1 MMNSVNDS
9 CRSWSAVLFLALV
22 TPFHPSEANAQATA
36 AARPRVG
43 VALGGGS
50 ARGLAHVGVL
60 RWLEEHRIPIDVVAG
75 TSMGGL
81 IGGSYATGMSPDEV
95 EAMLADIDWTT
106 MFDSSDFPF
115 QSVRRKRDSR
125 AYPGYIEFGLKGG
138 FSAQTSLNG
147 GQQVDLLLHRVT
159 APYYM
164 LERFDQLP
172 TPFRCVAFNLLTAE
186 RVVLD
191 RGSLAR
197 ALRATMS
204 LPAVFPPVAMN
215 NQVLVD
221 GGVADNVPAD
231 VVRDMGA
238 AVVIAVNVG
247 DLTARKQITGSMLG
261 IASSTM
267 DAMMRANTVKGM
279 AAADVVINVPL
290 DKYGS
295 LDWRRFRDL
304 IREGYD
310 ATEAMRGELLPHAVD
325 EATWESW
332 RASRAAARR
341 RSLPAPTFL
350 DIEGAGSVDTGLM
363 RRELADQ
370 VGRPLDVAALEADL
384 IELGGL
390 GRYES
395 LTWEIVERN
404 GAQGLLVRALPKA
417 YAPPFLFLGVSLE
430 DTTSNSF
437 RFGLSGR
444 YLAFD
449 VAGSGSELRIDAA
462 VGSDPSAAV
471 ALYRPIGSTALF
483 VEPLAGVASSTLNVV
498 ESHTIIATY
507 HQSRAMLGADVGAN
521 LGRINEVRAGLHWG
535 HIDTEVRVGSPNLPS
550 LSGEQSI
557 ARLDWT
563 HDSQDNPIVPSRGV
577 HSVAELRHYLS
588 SPMPDVETDRSTD
601 GVTQFEAGM
610 SWAWSL
616 DRGARNRLFAIGGA
630 GSSFG
635 DRPLPTEQ
643 FALGGPFQLS
653 ALDGGERR
661 GDNFVLTTGGYL
673 RQVARLPDFMGGAVL
688 AGGWLEFGSAFDD
701 WDTATFDT
709 NASVGMIAET
719 LLGPVFVGG
728 SAGSGGA
735 SRFYVGI
742 GRIFR

>member
-1 MMNSVNDS
+1 
-9 CRSWSAVLFLALV
+9 
-22 TPFHPSEANAQATA
+22 
-36 AARPRVG
+36 
-43 VALGGGS
+43 
-50 ARGLAHVGVL
+50 
-60 RWLEEHRIPIDVVAG
+60 
-75 TSMGGL
+75 
-81 IGGSYATGMSPDEV
+81 
-95 EAMLADIDWTT
+95 
-106 MFDSSDFPF
+106 
-115 QSVRRKRDSR
+115 
-125 AYPGYIEFGLKGG
+125 
-138 FSAQTSLNG
+138 
-147 GQQVDLLLHRVT
+147 
-159 APYYM
+159 
-164 LERFDQLP
+164 
-172 TPFRCVAFNLLTAE
+172 
-186 RVVLD
+186 
-191 RGSLAR
+191 
-197 ALRATMS
+197 
-204 LPAVFPPVAMN
+204 
-215 NQVLVD
+215 
-221 GGVADNVPAD
+221 
-231 VVRDMGA
+231 
-238 AVVIAVNVG
+238 
-247 DLTARKQITGSMLG
+247 
-261 IASSTM
+261 
-267 DAMMRANTVKGM
+267 
-279 AAADVVINVPL
+279 
-290 DKYGS
+290 
-295 LDWRRFRDL
+295 
-304 IREGYD
+304 
-310 ATEAMRGELLPHAVD
+310 VD

-341 RSLPAPTFL
+341 TSLPAPTFL
-350 DIEGAGSVDTGLM
+350 DIEGAGSVDTGVM

-370 VGRPLDVAALEADL
+370 VGRTLDMAALEADL

-404 GAQGLLVRALPKA
+404 GAQGMLVRALPKS

-449 VAGSGSELRIDAA
+449 VAGSGSELRVDAA

-483 VEPLAGVASSTLNVV
+483 VEPLAGVASKTLNVV
-498 ESHTIIATY
+498 ESHTVVATY
-507 HQSRAMLGADVGAN
+507 HQRRAMLGADVGAN
-521 LGRINEVRAGLHWG
+521 LGRINEVRAGLQWG
-535 HIDTEVRVGSPNLPS
+535 HIDTQVRVGSPDLPS

-577 HSVAELRHYLS
+577 HVVSELRHYLS

-701 WDTATFDT
+701 WDTAAFDT
-709 NASVGMIAET
+709 NASLGIIAET

-728 SAGSGGA
+728 SAGSDGA

>member
-1 MMNSVNDS
+1 MVNLMPCS
-9 CRSWSAVLFLALV
+9 CRSLSALLLLTLLALFPAV
-22 TPFHPSEANAQATA
+22 DASGQPASS
-36 AARPRVG
+36 RPRVG

-60 RWLEEHRIPIDVVAG
+60 RWLEEHRIPIDIVAG

-95 EAMLADIDWTT
+95 EGMLADIDWTV

-125 AYPGYIEFGLKGG
+125 AYPGYLEFGLKGG
-138 FSAQTSLNG
+138 LSVQTSLNG

-159 APYYM
+159 APYYA
-164 LERFDQLP
+164 LDTFDQLP
-172 TPFRCVAFNLLTAE
+172 TPFRCVAFDLLTAG
-186 RVVLD
+186 RIVLD

-197 ALRATMS
+197 AMRATMS
-204 LPAVFPPVAMN
+204 LPAVFPPVALN

-221 GGVADNVPAD
+221 GGAVDNIPAD

-238 AVVIAVNVG
+238 TVVIAVNVG
-247 DLTARKQITGSMLG
+247 DLSDRSRVAGSLLG
-261 IASSTM
+261 VASSTM
-267 DAMMRANTVKGM
+267 DAMMRANTLRGM
-279 AAADVVINVPL
+279 AAADIVINVPL
-290 DKYGS
+290 GEYGS

-304 IREGYD
+304 IREGYE
-310 ATEAMRGELLPHAVD
+310 ATEAVSAELLPHAVD
-325 EATWESW
+325 QATWDAW
-332 RASRAAARR
+332 RDARAAARR
-341 RSLPAPTFL
+341 TSLPVPTFL
-350 DIEGAGSVDTGLM
+350 DIDGAGRVDAGIM
-363 RRELADQ
+363 RRELTDQ
-370 VGRPLDVAALEADL
+370 IGRPLNLTELEADL
-384 IELGGL
+384 TELGGL

-395 LTWEIVERN
+395 LTWEIIERN
-404 GAQGLLVRALPKA
+404 GAQGLLVRALPKS

-449 VAGSGSELRIDAA
+449 VAGSGSELRLDAA

-471 ALYRPIGSTALF
+471 ALYYPLGSTPLF
-483 VEPLAGVASSTLNVV
+483 VEPLAAVSSRTLDVI
-498 ESHTIIATY
+498 EEHTVLATY
-507 HQSRAMLGADVGAN
+507 HQSRAVLGADVGVN
-521 LGRINEVRAGLHWG
+521 IGRINEVRGGMLWG
-535 HIDTEVRVGSPNLPS
+535 HIDTEVKVGSPDLPS
-550 LSGEQSI
+550 LSGKQSF

-577 HSVAELRHYLS
+577 HATTELRHYLT
-588 SPMPDVETDRSTD
+588 SPMPEVETDRSTD

-610 SWAWSL
+610 SWAWSF
-616 DRGARNRLFAIGGA
+616 DRSARNRVFALGGA
-630 GSSFG
+630 GTSFG

-673 RQVARLPDFMGGAVL
+673 RQVGRLPDFMGGAVL
-688 AGGWLEFGSAFDD
+688 AGAWLEFGSAFDD
-701 WDTATFDT
+701 WDRATFDT
-709 NASVGMIAET
+709 NGSFGMIAET
-719 LLGPVFVGG
+719 LLGPVFIGA
-728 SAGSGGA
+728 SAGSDGA